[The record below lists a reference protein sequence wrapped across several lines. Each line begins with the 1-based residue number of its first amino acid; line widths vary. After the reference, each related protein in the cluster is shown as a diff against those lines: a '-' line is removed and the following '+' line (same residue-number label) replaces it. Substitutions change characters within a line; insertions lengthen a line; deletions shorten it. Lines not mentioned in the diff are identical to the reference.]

1 MYSRSIGTGRV
12 TEGELSLRPNPF
24 VAEDPEQFHSN
35 RDKEDM
41 KQVSRVGIESDVVA
55 SRSDARRQGAQSI
68 IGYEEPIVLTQSTH
82 SFLFTEPTCSIPFA
96 FALGIVAISY
106 TCLILALHNNL
117 EGNSPSNRLNVPV
130 SVSMDVRVA
139 QYFALLIGLIMEEE
153 TPESLYLL
161 RMITENTLHNK
172 APDLKFGR
180 FVFCACV
187 RIITGYLFYFNM
199 FVVVAQATGVI
210 DIFYDVLALQFLLQV
225 DKIAFRLAKWDVFG
239 KLMKRASTRKC
250 FRAEFEK
257 LPYVRRKRMTIFVKL
272 LYGFN
277 FLILMVGMT
286 AVARKQRRGDYHCDS
301 ITVRIEDRI
310 WQNAVVLNSTGGVEE
325 MYLMY
330 SYFNGV
336 YVLNET
342 LGLHDG
348 RPIYTEQN
356 KFNHARY
363 EEKIGAKIIYCKTEG
378 AWVFMHENIRKDRN
392 TRHPGCPWLLRS
404 PNTKSFNLLEVSGD
418 WSIWTGIINTAT
430 FQATCN
436 ECKLDSEADCNYHGT
451 CISENSE
458 SSGKCACDSSEDD
471 GYPLYSGEHCE
482 FARPC
487 IQLIGDSGAVWNLIP
502 IEEKENEYSS
512 WKAYGRGV
520 YIYRGSGEIQ
530 GTATDFE
537 EDDLV
542 LMYTGS
548 RWFGSYYRGGKQLGL
563 DYWLHYSRELHAF
576 WDQVYETNTYFVS
589 NPTSHPD
596 PIAVD
601 FFQIG
606 RRGEKYGP
614 LGELIP
620 LSDPPGSG
628 FFTCPGL
635 NMSINDF
642 VLQILEE
649 REGSY

>member
-161 RMITENTLHNK
+161 RMINEKTLQNR
-172 APDLKFGR
+172 APNLQYRK
-180 FVFCACV
+180 FVFTACV
-187 RIITGYLFYFNM
+187 RMVMGGLFYFNM
-199 FVVVAQATGVI
+199 FVVVAQATRVI
-210 DIFYDVLALQFLLQV
+210 DIFYDVLALQFLQQL
-225 DKIAFRLAKWDVFG
+225 DDIAFRLARRDVFG
-239 KLMKRASTRKC
+239 KKLKRASTRKC

-257 LPYVRRKRMTIFVKL
+257 LPFARRKRVTIFVKV

-277 FLILMVGMT
+277 FLWLMAGMT
-286 AVARKQRRGDYHCDS
+286 TIVVKQMSGGYHCHS
-301 ITVRIEDRI
+301 ITVNFEDRI
-310 WQNAVVLNSTGGVEE
+310 WQNAVFLNSTGGVEE
-325 MYLMY
+325 MDLMY
-330 SYFNGV
+330 SFFSGV
-336 YVLNET
+336 YILNET
-342 LGLHDG
+342 RGYHDG

-356 KFNHARY
+356 KFDNTPF
-363 EEKIGAKIIYCKTEG
+363 EDKIGATIQYCKEED

-502 IEEKENEYSS
+502 IEEKENEYLS

-520 YIYRGSGEIQ
+520 YIYRGSGKIQ